1 MAATFGSIGEFE
13 EGKEDWPQY
22 VERLTHFFAANGIAE
37 DEKKRSVFL
46 SVIGPNAYKLLRS
59 VISPAKPGEKTFQEL
74 VTAMMEHHSPT
85 PSEIVQ
91 RYKFH
96 SRFRKPGESIA
107 TFVSELRSLAEFC
120 NFEGTLEDQIRDR
133 LVCGV
138 NDDQIQRR
146 LLSEVKLT
154 YKRALELVQGLKM
167 AAKNVRELQTSSR
180 MPSGPTPSDSM
191 MGGVH
196 RLRPASRKK
205 VPDSACYRC
214 GKAGHFAAKCRFKDA
229 KCHNC
234 GKMGHLRKVCRS
246 KKTSPAAGSHD
257 QQQRTVKHLEEEPSP
272 EEEEYSLFQL
282 ETPQSNKPFQ
292 VEMRIEGHTL
302 SMEIDTGA
310 AFTLVAEDV
319 YHQNWGDKSLMES
332 KVNLCTYSGEQISV
346 LGCLNVNAEYQGQKA
361 VVPLLVVWG
370 SGPSLFGRDWLSYF
384 KLDWKSIHL
393 LQGSSLDHVL
403 QRHKAVFQDGLGKLQ
418 GYQAVIQVDPDAQPR
433 FCKARSVPYAMKKM
447 VEQELERL
455 VEEGTVESVQFSDW
469 AAPIVPVL
477 KADKSSVRIC
487 GDFSLTV
494 NQVSKLDRY
503 PIPKIEDLLAS
514 LAGGKVFT
522 KLDLSQ
528 AYQQVPLDETSKKY
542 VVINTHKGLFQFNR
556 LPYGISSAPGIFQR
570 VMDSLLADIPGV
582 VVYMDDILVT
592 GPTES
597 DHLAALEEVLSRMEK
612 AGLRLKKKK
621 CQFMVPSVTY
631 LGYIVDSEGL
641 HPTPEK
647 IRAITEVPSPRNVTE
662 LKSYL
667 GLLSYY
673 SRFLPNISTILAPL
687 YQLLRHDAPWHWKA
701 KQQAA
706 FLESKQLLTSSRLLI
721 HFNPKFEIVLACD
734 ASSYGIGAV
743 LAH

>member
-1 MAATFGSIGEFE
+1 MHTSCCRVITYFPCKARR
-13 EGKEDWPQY
+13 EDFP
-22 VERLTHFFAANGIAE
+22 RAGHTM
-37 DEKKRSVFL
+37 
-46 SVIGPNAYKLLRS
+46 
-59 VISPAKPGEKTFQEL
+59 T
-74 VTAMMEHHSPT
+74 EHHSPT

-91 RYKFH
+91 RCKLH

-107 TFVSELRSLAEFC
+107 TFVSELHSLAESC

-146 LLSEVKLT
+146 LLSEAKLT
-154 YKRALELVQGLKM
+154 YKRALELAQGLEM

-180 MPSGPTPSDSM
+180 MPSGPTPSDST

-246 KKTSPAAGSHD
+246 KRTSPAAGSHD

-272 EEEEYSLFQL
+272 EEEESSLFPL
-282 ETPQSNKPFQ
+282 VTPQSIKPFQ

-310 AFTLVAEDV
+310 AFSLVAEDV
-319 YHQNWGDKSLMES
+319 YRQNWGDKSLMES
-332 KVNLCTYSGEQISV
+332 KVNLRTYSGEQISV

-361 VVPLLVVWG
+361 VVPLLVVRG

-514 LAGGKVFT
+514 LHGRWQSVYEIG
-522 KLDLSQ
+522 SQ
-528 AYQQVPLDETSKKY
+528 S
-542 VVINTHKGLFQFNR
+542 
-556 LPYGISSAPGIFQR
+556 GISA
-570 VMDSLLADIPGV
+570 
-582 VVYMDDILVT
+582 
-592 GPTES
+592 
-597 DHLAALEEVLSRMEK
+597 
-612 AGLRLKKKK
+612 
-621 CQFMVPSVTY
+621 
-631 LGYIVDSEGL
+631 
-641 HPTPEK
+641 
-647 IRAITEVPSPRNVTE
+647 
-662 LKSYL
+662 
-667 GLLSYY
+667 
-673 SRFLPNISTILAPL
+673 ST
-687 YQLLRHDAPWHWKA
+687 
-701 KQQAA
+701 
-706 FLESKQLLTSSRLLI
+706 S
-721 HFNPKFEIVLACD
+721 
-734 ASSYGIGAV
+734 
-743 LAH
+743 